1 MIRSCHFAVF
11 IISFSLLL
19 VAELFAGIPQKQ
31 ADAATVGQTPP
42 QSAQKNSKHS
52 TPTKA
57 IKYVNSKYGFTF
69 SLPATWK
76 GYSAVED
83 TWESAVGDTPKGPS
97 ITLTNPKSTSEKR
110 YQDICIMVFN
120 HAEWDSLQ
128 RGEFAVSAA
137 SVGPGELGR
146 NRKSVFAVPPRM
158 IDSDNLLGWE
168 EVWGIMRSNPLHAF

>member
-76 GYSAVED
+76 GYSAVEG